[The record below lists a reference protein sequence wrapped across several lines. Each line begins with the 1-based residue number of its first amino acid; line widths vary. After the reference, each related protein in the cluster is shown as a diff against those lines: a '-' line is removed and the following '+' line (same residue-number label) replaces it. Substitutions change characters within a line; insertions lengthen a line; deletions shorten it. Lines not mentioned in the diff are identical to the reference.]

1 MNYLDNPFS
10 IDFFTAAECEKIINS
25 ATSWI
30 EGYTVGA
37 NKFQNLK
44 KVRSVEISKSIID
57 QEYLDKIFFTIH
69 QLNNEMYGYHI
80 EGFNQ
85 LDMPRVYR
93 YSGHRED
100 HYVWHRDIGQTAQ
113 TRKLSFSIQLTSPEL
128 YQGGRLE
135 FSPTF
140 ENFKI
145 EKQGV
150 LTVFPSFL
158 THRVTSMTAGTRHCI
173 VGWIHGP
180 KFH

>member
-1 MNYLDNPFS
+1 MNYLDKPFS
-10 IDFFTAAECEKIINS
+10 INFFTAAECEKIINS

-30 EGYTVGA
+30 EGSSVSA
-37 NKFQNLK
+37 NRFQNSK
-44 KVRSVEISKSIID
+44 KVRSVEISKSVID
-57 QEYLDKIFFTIH
+57 QEYLDKIFFTIL
-69 QLNNEMYGYHI
+69 QINNEMYGYHV

-85 LDMPRVYR
+85 IDMPRVYR
-93 YSGHRED
+93 YSHHRED

-113 TRKLSFSIQLTSPEL
+113 TRKLSFSIQLSQPEM
-128 YQGGRLE
+128 YHGGRLE
-135 FSPTF
+135 FLPSIEST
-140 ENFKI
+140 EI

-158 THRVTSMTAGTRHCI
+158 THRVTPITIGIRHCI